1 MALGRILR
9 RAVFELKYSRI
20 RLFEYSLRPVQFVM
34 RKRRM
39 SSFMSSMQ
47 VKENAKIL
55 DLGGQ
60 PMIWS
65 SVNPKLNITILNLPG
80 IARQHYQSH
89 HNITFVEGD
98 ACNVIGY
105 EDRSFDIVFSN
116 SVIEHVGDSNKQTE
130 FAREV
135 MRLGTCYWIQ
145 TPSKYFPIEAHSGM
159 PFWWFYPQGFRQ
171 FLISRWRRKLPAWT
185 EMVEGTRVIAA
196 SQLRALFPKS
206 TLKTERVLGI
216 PKSYVAWSAK
226 SM

>member
-1 MALGRILR
+1 MTWT
-9 RAVFELKYSRI
+9 LKYLRI
-20 RLFEYSLRPVQFVM
+20 RLFELSLRPVQLVT

-39 SSFMSSMQ
+39 SSFLSCIR
-47 VKENAKIL
+47 VEENARIL

-65 SVNPKLNITILNLPG
+65 SVGPKLNITILNLPG
-80 IARQHYQSH
+80 IAQQHHQSH

-98 ACNVIGY
+98 ACDVVGF

-116 SVIEHVGDSNKQTE
+116 SVIEHVGGTSKQFE

-135 MRLGTCYWIQ
+135 MRLGKSYWVQ

-159 PFWWFYPQGFRQ
+159 PFWWFYPEKIRQ
-171 FLISRWRRKLPAWT
+171 YFITRWREKLPAWT
-185 EMVEGTRVIAA
+185 EMIEGTTVLGAG
-196 SQLRALFPKS
+196 QLRTLFPGS
-206 TLKTERVLGI
+206 TLTIERVLGI

-226 SM
+226 ST